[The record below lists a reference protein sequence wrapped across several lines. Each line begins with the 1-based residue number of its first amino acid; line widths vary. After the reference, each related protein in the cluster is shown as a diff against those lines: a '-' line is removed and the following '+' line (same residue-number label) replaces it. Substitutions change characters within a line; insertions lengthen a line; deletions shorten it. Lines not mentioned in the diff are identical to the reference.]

1 MHASDDGRGLELL
14 VEVELVGDGGVGIR
28 PHHRPLD
35 GWRSIDEG
43 QSGIKKEQPP
53 YG

>member
-28 PHHRPLD
+28 PDVGDQLMM
-35 GWRSIDEG
+35 G
-43 QSGIKKEQPP
+43 QSGIRKKQTP